1 MYQAIDDLLCSPK
14 ESCKKGDFWVVTQ
27 DTYYLLWNQD
37 GMISLDS
44 KIIEYQKREFL
55 KGYLR

>member
-1 MYQAIDDLLCSPK
+1 MYQAIDDSLCSPK
-14 ESCKKGDFWVVTQ
+14 ESYKKGEFWVVSQ
-27 DTYYLLWNQD
+27 DTYYLLWNQN

-44 KIIEYQKREFL
+44 TIIEYQKREFL